1 MIHASVQVK
10 GLDEALKLLQNRY
23 GAAEL
28 QKRGERALIAASNEV
43 LKSAVEAQVPTGT
56 TSPWRRPNSR
66 VRYPGPMAQRIFV
79 KGLPPRSG
87 EIAAAFTGIRTS
99 YTVMVIRGT
108 KPHDI
113 PNYRGS
119 TATWHHPGARSND
132 IIGRALRRGV
142 RGRLT
147 ARVAHH
153 LLRP

>member
-1 MIHASVQVK
+1 
-10 GLDEALKLLQNRY
+10 
-23 GAAEL
+23 
-28 QKRGERALIAASNEV
+28 
-43 LKSAVEAQVPTGT
+43 
-56 TSPWRRPNSR
+56 
-66 VRYPGPMAQRIFV
+66 MAQRVKV

-87 EIAAAFTGIRTS
+87 EIAASHIGIQTGPTA
-99 YTVMVIRGT
+99 MVIRGT

-119 TATWHHPGARSND
+119 GQTWHHPGARSND